1 MIRLAHLRRCKTD
14 IAAVG
19 VGPLKT
25 LRTGE
30 IIERLTRTN
39 VESFPLAERD
49 FVDRRQ
55 IVFRS
60 GKGGDPA
67 PNTVRGQK
75 KNGPAFGGHGGSV
88 LLRGTSSW
96 ESLSHLPVEDSIS
109 ADPGGDGHQYSRGLH
124 GRDRI
129 VEVPLGTIVR
139 ERVKTDKCTEEG
151 RRVFA
156 PRFIYQFLKDGDT
169 IKLCEGGKGGIAPLT
184 FKKGDGRKGAQGQK
198 KSIDLELRLLS
209 DCALIGSP
217 NSGKTSILSS
227 MTSSL
232 TRIGPEPYSTTRP
245 HLGTLHFRDGITIK
259 IVDLPGIVE
268 GDSSDKFRGLRIL
281 RHMWRSRLL
290 LYCIDIS
297 NSDTDPFDQ
306 LEMLRNEVREY
317 DAKKHPRSEMVI
329 ATKFDLL
336 HKDSL
341 VRLDSLYYRVQA
353 RIGPDIPVVGTSA
366 RFGLG
371 INHLV
376 HQIRKCLYPTDL
388 QMMRQPVPGEVVHNT
403 EIDS

>member
-1 MIRLAHLRRCKTD
+1 MYLRRYTTD
-14 IAAVG
+14 VVDSG
-19 VGPLKT
+19 VRNVDT
-25 LRTGE
+25 RRTGD
-30 IIERLTRTN
+30 IIDRLTRTN
-39 VESFPLAERD
+39 TESFPLAERD

-55 IVFRS
+55 ILFRS

-75 KNGPAFGGHGGSV
+75 RNGPAFGGHGGSIF
-88 LLRGTSSW
+88 LRGSATL
-96 ESLSHLPVEDSIS
+96 ESLSDLPVDDTLS
-109 ADPGGDGHQYSRGLH
+109 ADRGGDGHQYSRGLH

-139 ERVKTDKCTEEG
+139 ERVKTDEFTTEG
-151 RRVFA
+151 RRIYA
-156 PRFIYQFLKDGDT
+156 PRFMYQFLKDGDM

-184 FKKGDGRKGAQGQK
+184 FKKDDGRKGAIGEK

-209 DCALIGSP
+209 DCALIGAP

-245 HLGTLHFRDGITIK
+245 HLGTLHFRDGLGIK

-290 LYCIDIS
+290 LYCIDVS
-297 NSDTDPFDQ
+297 NSDMDPFEQ
-306 LEMLRNEVREY
+306 LELLRNEIRQY
-317 DAKKHPRSEMVI
+317 DGNKFSRKEIII
-329 ATKFDLL
+329 ATKCDML
-336 HKDSL
+336 HKDTL
-341 VRLDSLYYRVQA
+341 VNLDSLHYRVQA
-353 RIGPDIPVVGTSA
+353 RMGSDIPVVGTSA

-376 HQIRKCLYPTDL
+376 HQMRSCLYPTDL
-388 QMMRQPVPGEVVHNT
+388 EMVREPVPGEVIKDTDLVDT
-403 EIDS
+403 